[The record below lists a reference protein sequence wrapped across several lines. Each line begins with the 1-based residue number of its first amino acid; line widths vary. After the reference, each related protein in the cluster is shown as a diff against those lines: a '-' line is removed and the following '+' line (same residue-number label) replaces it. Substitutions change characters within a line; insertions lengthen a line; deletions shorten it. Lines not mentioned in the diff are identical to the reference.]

1 MGCSGGR
8 LSLGRPRGS
17 NVTYLLLSVRDLM
30 RVLREAM
37 NVMLFE

>member
-17 NVTYLLLSVRDLM
+17 NVTYLLSVRDLM